1 MKFET
6 AKYTRDLKRYYQIP
20 AVQSS
25 LTVVL
30 SIFVIA
36 IFISLA
42 LRPTLISITNLR
54 GTITDANK
62 TSQILKA
69 KVKTLQT
76 ASSQLELIKPLL
88 PKLSENIPSKGV
100 MYGDLVNTIEALA
113 AQSGVMLDTESLGA
127 SLLFSRLD
135 SPFHDDKN
143 HEVVS
148 LKYNISTTGTYSQ
161 LDLFLKTF
169 LQMERLAMVDSINI
183 TPIGVGKNNANKS
196 ATGLKLDIVGSV
208 FYIADQEMITSILG
222 EKKGGK

>member
-1 MKFET
+1 MKFDT
-6 AKYTRDLKRYYQIP
+6 AKYTRDLKKYYQIP

-36 IFISLA
+36 IFISMA
-42 LRPTLISITNLR
+42 LRPTLISITNLK

-62 TSQILKA
+62 TSQTLKA

-88 PKLSENIPSKGV
+88 PKLNENIPSKGV

-113 AQSGVMLDTESLGA
+113 IQSGVKLDTESLGA

-143 HEVVS
+143 HEVVA
-148 LKYNISTTGTYSQ
+148 LKYNVSVTGTYPQ
-161 LDLFLKTF
+161 LDQFLNSF

-183 TPIGVGKNNANKS
+183 TPIGAGRNNAKKTE
-196 ATGLKLDIVGSV
+196 TGLKLDVMGSV
-208 FYIADQEMITSILG
+208 FYIADEQLILNILG